1 MPNPVH
7 PFTSHQARWTR
18 AVNNLSSAHAS
29 AKDQAVSHIKAKV
42 TTAAERARMSTADIG
57 VFWHKQQPH
66 LSIAPGPTA
75 DREYGTL
82 ISNPEATIRNAASRA
97 DDGAAKV
104 YHRTLRNG
112 LGI

>member
-29 AKDQAVSHIKAKV
+29 AKDQAVRHIKGRV
-42 TTAAERARMSTADIG
+42 TTAAERAKMDPSQVG

-66 LSIAPGPTA
+66 IAIAPGETA

-82 ISNPEATIRNAASRA
+82 TANPEGVIRNTARRA
-97 DDGAAKV
+97 DKEAETV
-104 YHRTLRNG
+104 YHTTLRKG
-112 LGI
+112 LGV